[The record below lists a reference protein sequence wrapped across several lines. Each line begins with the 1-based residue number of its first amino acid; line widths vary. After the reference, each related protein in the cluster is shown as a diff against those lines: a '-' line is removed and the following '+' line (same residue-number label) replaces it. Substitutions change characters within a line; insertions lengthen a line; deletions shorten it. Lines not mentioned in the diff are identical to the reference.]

1 MITVAEF
8 RTERKGEIIKCEYT
22 VSGGVDGGAYSLRAS
37 RTGENTAE
45 LAVSNVVNQATFD
58 RERYYDI
65 GTDIFDEVA
74 RIVDRYRML
83 RWSSRA
89 EKPVLVNDEEITIV
103 RIVVSEDGEPKVYK
117 ISSKQLLPANA
128 LKAFKEIRT
137 CMESFAKN
145 H

>member
-1 MITVAEF
+1 MAEF

-37 RTGENTAE
+37 RAGENTAE

-103 RIVVSEDGEPKVYK
+103 RIVVSEDGEPKAYK

>member
-1 MITVAEF
+1 MAEF

-137 CMESFAKN
+137 CMESFI
-145 H
+145 

>member
-65 GTDIFDEVA
+65 GAEIFDEVA

-83 RWSSRA
+83 RWSARA

-103 RIVVSEDGEPKVYK
+103 RIVVSEDVEPKAYK
-117 ISSKQLLPANA
+117 ISSKQMLPANA

-137 CMESFAKN
+137 CMESFTK
-145 H
+145 

>member
-1 MITVAEF
+1 MAEF

-22 VSGGVDGGAYSLRAS
+22 VSGGIDGGAYSLRAS

-137 CMESFAKN
+137 CMESFI
-145 H
+145 

>member
-103 RIVVSEDGEPKVYK
+103 RIVVSEDGEPKAYK

>member
-58 RERYYDI
+58 RERYYDV

-103 RIVVSEDGEPKVYK
+103 RIVVSEDGEPKAYK

-128 LKAFKEIRT
+128 LKAFKEIRS
-137 CMESFAKN
+137 CMESFT
-145 H
+145 

>member
-1 MITVAEF
+1 MAEF

-65 GTDIFDEVA
+65 GTEIFDEVA

-137 CMESFAKN
+137 CMESFT
-145 H
+145 

>member
-22 VSGGVDGGAYSLRAS
+22 VSGGIDGGAYSLRAS

-65 GTDIFDEVA
+65 CAEIFDEVA

-89 EKPVLVNDEEITIV
+89 EKPVLVNDEEIMIV
-103 RIVVSEDGEPKVYK
+103 RIVVPEDGEPKAYK

-128 LKAFKEIRT
+128 LKAFKEIRS
-137 CMESFAKN
+137 CMESFTK
-145 H
+145 

>member
-89 EKPVLVNDEEITIV
+89 EKPILVNDEEITIV
-103 RIVVSEDGEPKVYK
+103 RIVVSEDGEPKAYK

-128 LKAFKEIRT
+128 LKAFKEIRS
-137 CMESFAKN
+137 CMESFTK
-145 H
+145 

>member
-22 VSGGVDGGAYSLRAS
+22 VSGGIDGGAYSLRAS
-37 RTGENTAE
+37 KSGENTAE
-45 LAVSNVVNQATFD
+45 LAVSNVVNQATFE
-58 RERYYDI
+58 REKYYDI
-65 GTDIFDEVA
+65 GTEIFDEVA

-83 RWSSRA
+83 RWSARA

-103 RIVVSEDGEPKVYK
+103 RIVVSEDGEPKAYK
-117 ISSKQLLPANA
+117 ISSKQMLPANA

-137 CMESFAKN
+137 CMESFTK
-145 H
+145 

>member
-1 MITVAEF
+1 MAEF

-22 VSGGVDGGAYSLRAS
+22 VSGGADGGAYSLRAS

-45 LAVSNVVNQATFD
+45 LAVSNVVKQATFD

-83 RWSSRA
+83 RWSART
-89 EKPVLVNDEEITIV
+89 ENPVLVSDEEITTV
-103 RIVVSEDGEPKVYK
+103 RIAVFEDGEAKAYK
-117 ISSKQLLPANA
+117 ISSKQILPFNA
-128 LKAFKEIRT
+128 MKSFKEIRK
-137 CMESFAKN
+137 CMERYIEE
-145 H
+145 

>member
-1 MITVAEF
+1 MAEF

-65 GTDIFDEVA
+65 GAEIFDEVA

-89 EKPVLVNDEEITIV
+89 EKPILVNDEEITIV
-103 RIVVSEDGEPKVYK
+103 RIVVSEDGEPKAHK

-128 LKAFKEIRT
+128 LKAFKEIRS
-137 CMESFAKN
+137 CMESFTK
-145 H
+145 

>member
-65 GTDIFDEVA
+65 GTEIFDEVA

-137 CMESFAKN
+137 CMESFTK
-145 H
+145 

>member
-22 VSGGVDGGAYSLRAS
+22 VSGGIDGGAYSLRAS

-89 EKPVLVNDEEITIV
+89 EKPILVNDEEITIV

-128 LKAFKEIRT
+128 LKAFKDIRS
-137 CMESFAKN
+137 CMESFTK
-145 H
+145 

>member
-22 VSGGVDGGAYSLRAS
+22 VSGGIDGGSYSLRAS
-37 RTGENTAE
+37 KTGESTAE
-45 LAVSNVVNQATFD
+45 LAVSNVVNQATFE
-58 RERYYDI
+58 REKYYDI
-65 GTDIFDEVA
+65 GAEIFDEVA

-83 RWSSRA
+83 RWSARA

-103 RIVVSEDGEPKVYK
+103 RIVVSEDGEPKAYK

-128 LKAFKEIRT
+128 LKAFKEIRA
-137 CMESFAKN
+137 CMESFTK
-145 H
+145 

>member
-22 VSGGVDGGAYSLRAS
+22 VSGGIDGGAYSLRAS

-89 EKPVLVNDEEITIV
+89 EKPILVNDEEITIV
-103 RIVVSEDGEPKVYK
+103 RIVVSEDGEPKAYK

-128 LKAFKEIRT
+128 LKAFKEIRS
-137 CMESFAKN
+137 CMESFTK
-145 H
+145 

>member
-65 GTDIFDEVA
+65 GTEIFDEVA

-83 RWSSRA
+83 RWSARA

-103 RIVVSEDGEPKVYK
+103 RIVVSEDGEPKAYK
-117 ISSKQLLPANA
+117 ISSKQMLPANA
-128 LKAFKEIRT
+128 LKAFKEIRA
-137 CMESFAKN
+137 CMESFTK
-145 H
+145 

>member
-22 VSGGVDGGAYSLRAS
+22 VSGGIDGGAYSLRAS

-65 GTDIFDEVA
+65 GTEIFDEVA

-103 RIVVSEDGEPKVYK
+103 RIVVSEDGEPKAYK

-137 CMESFAKN
+137 CMESFTK
-145 H
+145 

>member
-22 VSGGVDGGAYSLRAS
+22 VSGGIDGGAYSLRAS

-89 EKPVLVNDEEITIV
+89 EKPILVNDEEITIV

-128 LKAFKEIRT
+128 LKAFKEIRSF
-137 CMESFAKN
+137 MESFTK
-145 H
+145 

>member
-22 VSGGVDGGAYSLRAS
+22 VSGGIDGGAYSLRAS
-37 RTGENTAE
+37 KTGENTAE

-58 RERYYDI
+58 REKYYDI
-65 GTDIFDEVA
+65 GTEIFDEVA

-83 RWSSRA
+83 RWSARA
-89 EKPVLVNDEEITIV
+89 EKPILVNDEEITIV
-103 RIVVSEDGEPKVYK
+103 RIVVSEDGEPKAYK

-137 CMESFAKN
+137 CMESFAK
-145 H
+145 

>member
-89 EKPVLVNDEEITIV
+89 EKPILVNDEEITIV

-128 LKAFKEIRT
+128 LKAFKEIRS
-137 CMESFAKN
+137 CMESFTK
-145 H
+145 

>member
-65 GTDIFDEVA
+65 GTEIFDEVA

-89 EKPVLVNDEEITIV
+89 EKPILVNDEEITIV
-103 RIVVSEDGEPKVYK
+103 RIVVSEAGEPKVYK

-128 LKAFKEIRT
+128 LKAFKEIRS
-137 CMESFAKN
+137 CMESFTK
-145 H
+145 

>member
-45 LAVSNVVNQATFD
+45 LAVSNGVNQATFD
-58 RERYYDI
+58 RERYYDV

-89 EKPVLVNDEEITIV
+89 EKPVLVNDEGITIV
-103 RIVVSEDGEPKVYK
+103 RIVVSEDGEPKAYK

-137 CMESFAKN
+137 CMESFTK
-145 H
+145 

>member
-1 MITVAEF
+1 MAEF

-65 GTDIFDEVA
+65 GTEIFDEVA

-89 EKPVLVNDEEITIV
+89 EKPILVNDEEITIV
-103 RIVVSEDGEPKVYK
+103 RIVVSEDGEPEAYK

>member
-1 MITVAEF
+1 MAEF

-22 VSGGVDGGAYSLRAS
+22 VSGGIDGGAYSLRAS

-89 EKPVLVNDEEITIV
+89 EKPILVNDEEITIV
-103 RIVVSEDGEPKVYK
+103 CIVVSEDGEPKVYK

-137 CMESFAKN
+137 CMESFTK
-145 H
+145 

>member
-65 GTDIFDEVA
+65 GTEIFDEVA

-89 EKPVLVNDEEITIV
+89 EKPILVNDEEITIV
-103 RIVVSEDGEPKVYK
+103 RIVVSEDGEPKAYK

-137 CMESFAKN
+137 CMESFT
-145 H
+145 

>member
-65 GTDIFDEVA
+65 GTEIFDEVA

-89 EKPVLVNDEEITIV
+89 EKPILVNDEEITIV
-103 RIVVSEDGEPKVYK
+103 RIVVSEDGEPKAYK

-128 LKAFKEIRT
+128 LKAFKEIRS
-137 CMESFAKN
+137 CMESFTK
-145 H
+145 

>member
-103 RIVVSEDGEPKVYK
+103 RIVVSEDGEPKAYK

-128 LKAFKEIRT
+128 LKAFKEIRS
-137 CMESFAKN
+137 CMESFT
-145 H
+145 

>member
-65 GTDIFDEVA
+65 GTEIFDEVA

-103 RIVVSEDGEPKVYK
+103 RIVVSEDGEPKAYK

>member
-65 GTDIFDEVA
+65 GTEIFDEVA

-89 EKPVLVNDEEITIV
+89 EKPILVNDEEITIV
-103 RIVVSEDGEPKVYK
+103 RIVVSEDGEPKAYK

-137 CMESFAKN
+137 CMESFTK
-145 H
+145 

>member
-1 MITVAEF
+1 MAEF

-22 VSGGVDGGAYSLRAS
+22 VSGGIDGGAYSLRAS

-65 GTDIFDEVA
+65 GAEIFDEVA

-128 LKAFKEIRT
+128 LKAFKEIRS
-137 CMESFAKN
+137 CMESFTK
-145 H
+145 

>member
-65 GTDIFDEVA
+65 GTEIFDEVA

-89 EKPVLVNDEEITIV
+89 EKPILVNDEEITIV

-128 LKAFKEIRT
+128 QKAFKEIRS
-137 CMESFAKN
+137 CMESFTK
-145 H
+145 

>member
-22 VSGGVDGGAYSLRAS
+22 VSGGIDGGAYSLRAS

-89 EKPVLVNDEEITIV
+89 EKPILVNDEEITIV

-128 LKAFKEIRT
+128 LKAFKEIRS
-137 CMESFAKN
+137 CMESFTK
-145 H
+145 

>member
-65 GTDIFDEVA
+65 GTEIFDEVA

-103 RIVVSEDGEPKVYK
+103 RIVVSEDGEPKAYK

-137 CMESFAKN
+137 CMESFT
-145 H
+145 

>member
-1 MITVAEF
+1 MAEF

-22 VSGGVDGGAYSLRAS
+22 VSGGIDGGAYSLRAS

-58 RERYYDI
+58 RERYYDV

-74 RIVDRYRML
+74 RIVDRYRIL

-89 EKPVLVNDEEITIV
+89 KKPVLVNDEEITIV
-103 RIVVSEDGEPKVYK
+103 RIVVSEDGEPKAYK